1 MKQNLLRYF
10 SIGILILILINSCG
24 RHKLKPTAS
33 ADERIAYAEKLFKN
47 GDYLDARTEFRI
59 IILNF
64 PGSTT
69 SDRAQLRLADCH
81 FNLKEYIIAAEEY
94 KKLVRVFPNSE
105 YVDDAQYKIA
115 LSLFKLSPKYSLD
128 QDYTNKAIEEF
139 QKFLDDFPKS
149 DLAPEVNK
157 NMKLCREKLGKKYYR
172 NAESYRKLNWYKS
185 AIVYYNFVL
194 DNYYDTEFA
203 ELSLYGKAE
212 CLQNLADIEQAV
224 KFYQLYLEKYP
235 NSTKARKARTQL
247 EKILDENK

>member
-1 MKQNLLRYF
+1 MRQKLLRYF
-10 SIGILILILINSCG
+10 LWSIVIIFLVSSCG
-24 RHKLKPTAS
+24 RHRLKATAS
-33 ADERIAYAEKLFKN
+33 ADERMAYAEKLFAD

-64 PGSTT
+64 PGSSV
-69 SDRAQLRLADCH
+69 SDRAQMRFADCH

-94 KKLVRVFPNSE
+94 KKLVRIFPNSE

-139 QKFLDDFPKS
+139 QKFLDDFPNS
-149 DLAPEVNK
+149 DLVPEVNK
-157 NMKLCREKLGKKYYR
+157 YMKLCREKLGKKYYR
-172 NAESYRKLNWYKS
+172 NAESYRKLTWYKS
-185 AIVYYNFVL
+185 AIVYYDFVL

-203 ELSLYGKAE
+203 KMSLYGKAE
-212 CLQNLADIEQAV
+212 CFQNIGDNEQAV

-235 NSTKARKARTQL
+235 NAARARKARIQL
-247 EKILDENK
+247 AKILDNNS